1 MKTTGIKTMEDRAQD
16 LLSTLLG
23 AMTGTIMFSGA
34 ERMKESIA
42 SPLEEYK
49 QQEEKKTQLLQA
61 ILDELK
67 AIRDDTKMVKEA
79 ILFHPDGPGAEAAR
93 QHFHNIL

>member
-1 MKTTGIKTMEDRAQD
+1 
-16 LLSTLLG
+16 
-23 AMTGTIMFSGA
+23 MTGTMLSA
-34 ERMKESIA
+34 SVESMKESMVN
-42 SPLEEYK
+42 PLEEYK

-67 AIRDDTKMVKEA
+67 AIREDAKIVKEA
-79 ILFHPDGPGAEAAR
+79 LLFHPDGPGAEAAR